1 MLITTEE
8 AKQHLQI
15 DYDDADDEVTRLA
28 TEASAV
34 VLDYLKRPMTEWQD
48 VDGNPVDVPGPVVVA
63 VKLVLGELF
72 KSREATADPI
82 SPSVIRLLDR
92 LRGPA
97 FA

>member
-15 DYDDADDEVTRLA
+15 DYDDADDEITRLA
-28 TEASAV
+28 TESSAV

-48 VDGNPVDVPGPVVVA
+48 ANGNPVEVPGAVVVA

-72 KSREATADPI
+72 KNREAGADPL
-82 SPSVIRLLDR
+82 SPGVIRLLER